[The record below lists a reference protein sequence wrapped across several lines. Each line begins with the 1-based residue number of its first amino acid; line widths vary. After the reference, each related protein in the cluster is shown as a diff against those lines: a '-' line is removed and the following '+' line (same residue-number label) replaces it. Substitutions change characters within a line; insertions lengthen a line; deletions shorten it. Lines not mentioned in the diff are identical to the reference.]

1 MNHPIEL
8 RAAMPRALEEALR
21 AATQSP
27 TPGPSTRP
35 VARIAGVEFSIE
47 PGQIFAVAGLSA
59 KGKSALTRRLATHVE
74 NGLIFMDEPFS
85 KLEQPAR
92 ARLRETLVELHRE
105 MESTIVFVTE
115 DVEEAL
121 AVGDQVV
128 VTRGTTLPDDSCS

>member
-1 MNHPIEL
+1 
-8 RAAMPRALEEALR
+8 MPRALEDTLR
-21 AATQSP
+21 AATQTTSP
-27 TPGPSTRP
+27 KPAVRP
-35 VARIAGVEFSIE
+35 IVRIAGVEFIIE

-59 KGKSALTRRLATHVE
+59 KGKSALARRLATHVK

-92 ARLRETLVELHRE
+92 ARLQETLVELHRE
-105 MESTIVFVTE
+105 MDSTIMFLTD

-128 VTRGTTLPDDSCS
+128 VTRGTTLPDESGD